1 MLPQTPEVKSPTTK
15 RSVGN
20 KHLISS
26 FHLLRLQYISHNL
39 IISFCFRI
47 EVEGIYNH
55 RLISDYFPDTKLL
68 TAFHSKFHKFQTPVL
83 GNLTS
88 QGPCSLLT
96 SCYSPA
102 HIVCTH
108 QFGSPPPTLENKPSK
123 ACLWPAL
130 LLGIFFSS
138 CLVSNYNTVLEF
150 TSNPPTSLL
159 VTSLSLR
166 LLLPCQT
173 WPLLWTRVTLHQVT
187 A

>member
-1 MLPQTPEVKSPTTK
+1 MLPQTPEVKSPTIK

-39 IISFCFRI
+39 IISLSFRI

-88 QGPCSLLT
+88 
-96 SCYSPA
+96 
-102 HIVCTH
+102 
-108 QFGSPPPTLENKPSK
+108 
-123 ACLWPAL
+123 
-130 LLGIFFSS
+130 
-138 CLVSNYNTVLEF
+138 
-150 TSNPPTSLL
+150 
-159 VTSLSLR
+159 
-166 LLLPCQT
+166 
-173 WPLLWTRVTLHQVT
+173 
-187 A
+187 